1 MTTGRG
7 RRSSIATVAGTAMA
21 IVLSSCAV
29 LSTSVREDDTPDTV
43 STTITD
49 EPVTLRLAFTDDP
62 PTQALVDGFTE
73 KYPNVTVETQQTQFT
88 DYIKTVKLSMSSEDP
103 PDIAQYNPGAME
115 SLVPAGLILDLDRH
129 SDAYGW
135 EDTFPASSL
144 EALRTDEEATEY
156 GSGSLYAVPGALS
169 ILGVFYNKAL
179 LAEAGIDQPPSTL
192 EEFEQALERVQDNGT
207 TPLNMGGLEVGGFQL
222 WNALL
227 NVLGD
232 QEEYRSWVYG
242 APDATIETEAAG
254 EATRTL
260 TRWSEEGF
268 LPQDA
273 NATSDDDAQAEF
285 ANGESAFLVTG
296 NWAAAE
302 LSQDMGEDVGFFL
315 MPGPTGKET
324 PVASGSSVSYAIS
337 SQSEHYDVAAA
348 FLEHLGSPEGVQAQ
362 LENGFMPVDPEATTE
377 SQGVEGEI
385 NAGFGRVIDEE
396 TLVPFPDF
404 ATPGMVDQLTPGI
417 QGLVAGTTSE
427 EEFLH
432 TLQQE
437 WEDHH
442 E

>member
-156 GSGSLYAVPGALS
+156 GSGS
-169 ILGVFYNKAL
+169 
-179 LAEAGIDQPPSTL
+179 
-192 EEFEQALERVQDNGT
+192 
-207 TPLNMGGLEVGGFQL
+207 
-222 WNALL
+222 
-227 NVLGD
+227 
-232 QEEYRSWVYG
+232 
-242 APDATIETEAAG
+242 
-254 EATRTL
+254 
-260 TRWSEEGF
+260 
-268 LPQDA
+268 
-273 NATSDDDAQAEF
+273 
-285 ANGESAFLVTG
+285 
-296 NWAAAE
+296 
-302 LSQDMGEDVGFFL
+302 
-315 MPGPTGKET
+315 
-324 PVASGSSVSYAIS
+324 
-337 SQSEHYDVAAA
+337 
-348 FLEHLGSPEGVQAQ
+348 
-362 LENGFMPVDPEATTE
+362 
-377 SQGVEGEI
+377 
-385 NAGFGRVIDEE
+385 
-396 TLVPFPDF
+396 
-404 ATPGMVDQLTPGI
+404 
-417 QGLVAGTTSE
+417 
-427 EEFLH
+427 
-432 TLQQE
+432 
-437 WEDHH
+437 
-442 E
+442 